1 MVYHD
6 HVVQGVSN
14 NAYSNETF
22 RAKNGYKETH
32 QHDPTYRRNRDF
44 KPVGYGTFRGL
55 PNYRHSEPYCLLKNM
70 KDLPRQDHH
79 HPIKYIKTFLT
90 GATVGSVAGYMYF
103 VGGPTGSF
111 EMSKLLAAV
120 GNRPFSGRGFRL
132 MQNVLGKYALMGGS
146 LFLSYQMIH
155 DFLRHHDEANG
166 RPMFF
171 DHMIATTTIGTVL
184 GGFYLKSPVGVFCSM
199 FFSIVLV
206 SPTMWWFKNKC
217 KLNHVRPANIFY
229 ENGTTAEE
237 VERFRN

>member
-14 NAYSNETF
+14 NAYANETF
-22 RAKNGYKETH
+22 RARQGFKETH
-32 QHDPTYRRNRDF
+32 QHDPTFRRNRDF

-111 EMSKLLAAV
+111 EMQKLLAAV

-146 LFLSYQMIH
+146 LLLSY
-155 DFLRHHDEANG
+155 
-166 RPMFF
+166 
-171 DHMIATTTIGTVL
+171 
-184 GGFYLKSPVGVFCSM
+184 
-199 FFSIVLV
+199 
-206 SPTMWWFKNKC
+206 
-217 KLNHVRPANIFY
+217 
-229 ENGTTAEE
+229 
-237 VERFRN
+237 

>member
-1 MVYHD
+1 
-6 HVVQGVSN
+6 
-14 NAYSNETF
+14 
-22 RAKNGYKETH
+22 
-32 QHDPTYRRNRDF
+32 
-44 KPVGYGTFRGL
+44 
-55 PNYRHSEPYCLLKNM
+55 M

-184 GGFYLKSPVGVFCSM
+184 GGFYMKSPVGVFCSM
-199 FFSIVLV
+199 FFSMVLV